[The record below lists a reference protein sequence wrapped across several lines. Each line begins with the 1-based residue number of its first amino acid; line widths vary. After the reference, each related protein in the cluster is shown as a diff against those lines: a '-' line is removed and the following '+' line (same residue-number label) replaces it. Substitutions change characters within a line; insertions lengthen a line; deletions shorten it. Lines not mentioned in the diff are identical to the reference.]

1 MSDKGTVLVTGAS
14 SGLGDQFC
22 RTLAANGY
30 TVIAAARRKD
40 RLESL
45 CNDISEAGGVAHPL
59 AMDVS
64 DVENFA
70 IALDEAEAMAGP
82 ITCLINNAGT
92 SVSKFATDMTPEDFD
107 AVMGLNLRAPY
118 FLSTEMARRWIARDT
133 GGRIVNIGSLSD
145 SRAMPGHTVY
155 GTSKAAIARL
165 TQQMAREWINKGINV
180 NALAPGYIR
189 TELNAPYFDSPNGQ
203 AVIAQFPRRR
213 VGEPADLDKA
223 ILYLCDPDQRFLTG
237 QVLHL
242 DDGQGL

>member
-1 MSDKGTVLVTGAS
+1 LSAKNVLVTGAS

-70 IALDEAEAMAGP
+70 IALDEAEAMVGP

-107 AVMGLNLRAPY
+107 AVMGLNLRGPY
-118 FLSTEMARRWIARDT
+118 FLSTELARRWIARDT

-145 SRAMPGHTVY
+145 IRAMPGHTVY

>member
-1 MSDKGTVLVTGAS
+1 MSAKNVLVTGAS

-107 AVMGLNLRAPY
+107 AVMGLNLRGPY
-118 FLSTEMARRWIARDT
+118 FLSTELARRWIARDT

>member
-107 AVMGLNLRAPY
+107 AVMGLNLRGPY
-118 FLSTEMARRWIARDT
+118 FLSTELARRWIARDT
-133 GGRIVNIGSLSD
+133 VGRIVNIGSLSD

>member
-1 MSDKGTVLVTGAS
+1 MSDKGTVLITGAS

-22 RTLAANGY
+22 RVLAAAGY
-30 TVIAAARRKD
+30 TVVAAARRKD
-40 RLESL
+40 RLETL
-45 CNDISEAGGVAHPL
+45 CSEIVASGGAACAL

-64 DVENFA
+64 DVDSFA
-70 IALDEAEAMAGP
+70 IAVDEAEAMAGP

-107 AVMGLNLRAPY
+107 LVMGLNLRGPY
-118 FLSTEMARRWIARDT
+118 FLSTELARRWIDRGT

-145 SRAMPGHTVY
+145 TKAIPGHTVY
-155 GTSKAAIARL
+155 GTSKAAIGRL

-180 NALAPGYIR
+180 NALAPGYIK
-189 TELNAPYFDSPNGQ
+189 TDLNAPFFDSPPGQ
-203 AVIAQFPRRR
+203 ALAAAFPRKR
-213 VGEPADLDKA
+213 VGKPSDLDQA
-223 ILYLCDPDQRFLTG
+223 ILYLCDPDQEFLTG

>member
-22 RTLAANGY
+22 RTLAADGY
-30 TVIAAARRKD
+30 TVIAAARRKH
-40 RLESL
+40 RLEAL
-45 CNDISEAGGVAHPL
+45 CSDITANGGTACAL

-64 DVENFA
+64 DVESSAVA
-70 IALDEAEAMAGP
+70 IDEAEAMAGP
-82 ITCLINNAGT
+82 ITCLVNNAGT
-92 SVSKFATDMTPEDFD
+92 SVSKFATEMTPEDFD
-107 AVMGLNLRAPY
+107 FVMGLNLRGPY
-118 FLSTEMARRWIARDT
+118 FLSTELARRWIARDS

-145 SRAMPGHTVY
+145 SHAMPGHTVY

-165 TQQMAREWINKGINV
+165 TQQMAREWINKGNNV

-189 TELNAPYFDSPNGQ
+189 TDLNAPYFDSPKGQ

>member
-1 MSDKGTVLVTGAS
+1 MSAKNVLVTGAS

-107 AVMGLNLRAPY
+107 AVMGLNLRGPY
-118 FLSTEMARRWIARDT
+118 FLSTELARRWIARDT
-133 GGRIVNIGSLSD
+133 VGRIVNIGSLSD

-165 TQQMAREWINKGINV
+165 TQQMAREWINKGITV

>member
-1 MSDKGTVLVTGAS
+1 LSAKNVLVTGAS

-107 AVMGLNLRAPY
+107 AVMGLNLRGPY
-118 FLSTEMARRWIARDT
+118 FLSTELARRWIARDT

>member
-1 MSDKGTVLVTGAS
+1 MSAKNVLVTGAS

-107 AVMGLNLRAPY
+107 AVMGLNLRGPY
-118 FLSTEMARRWIARDT
+118 FLSTELARRWIARDT
-133 GGRIVNIGSLSD
+133 VGRIVNIGSLSD

>member
-1 MSDKGTVLVTGAS
+1 MSAKNVLVTGAS

-107 AVMGLNLRAPY
+107 AVMGLNLRGPY
-118 FLSTEMARRWIARDT
+118 FLSTELARRWIARDT

-145 SRAMPGHTVY
+145 IRAMPGHTVY

>member
-1 MSDKGTVLVTGAS
+1 MSAKNVLVTGAS

-40 RLESL
+40 RLKSL
-45 CNDISEAGGVAHPL
+45 CNDISEADGVAHPL

>member
-1 MSDKGTVLVTGAS
+1 MIAKNVLVTGAS

-64 DVENFA
+64 DVDNFA

-107 AVMGLNLRAPY
+107 AVMGLNIRGPY
-118 FLSTEMARRWIARDT
+118 FLSTELARRWIARDT

-165 TQQMAREWINKGINV
+165 TQQLAREWINKGINV

-223 ILYLCDPDQRFLTG
+223 ILYLCDPDQPFLTG

>member
-1 MSDKGTVLVTGAS
+1 VSKTGTILVTGAS

-30 TVIAAARRKD
+30 RIVAAARRIS
-40 RLESL
+40 RLDAL
-45 CNDISEAGGVAHPL
+45 CNDIRDRGGEAHPL

-64 DVENFA
+64 DVSGFPAA
-70 IALDEAEAMAGP
+70 IDEAETAAGP
-82 ITCLINNAGT
+82 ISCLINNAGT
-92 SVSKFATDMTPEDFD
+92 SVSKLATDMTPEDFD
-107 AVMGLNLRAPY
+107 YVMGLNLRGPY
-118 FLSTEMARRWIARDT
+118 FLSTELGRRWIARGT
-133 GGRIVNIGSLSD
+133 QGRIVNIGSLSD

-165 TQQMAREWINKGINV
+165 TQQLAREWINQGINV

-189 TELNAPYFDSPNGQ
+189 TDLNAPFFDSEKGQ
-203 AVIAQFPRRR
+203 ALAAQFPRHR

>member
-22 RTLAANGY
+22 RTLAADGY

-40 RLESL
+40 RLEAL
-45 CNDISEAGGVAHPL
+45 CSDITANGGTACAL

-64 DVENFA
+64 EVSTFA
-70 IALDEAEAMAGP
+70 DAVDKAEAMVGP
-82 ITCLINNAGT
+82 VTCLINNAGT

-107 AVMGLNLRAPY
+107 DIMGLNLRGPY
-118 FLSTEMARRWIARDT
+118 FLSTELARRWIARDS

-155 GTSKAAIARL
+155 GTSKAAIARM
-165 TQQMAREWINKGINV
+165 TQQMAREWINQGINV
-180 NALAPGYIR
+180 NALAPGYIC
-189 TELNAPYFDSPNGQ
+189 TNLNAPYFNSPKGQ
-203 AVIAQFPRRR
+203 AVVAHFPRRR

-237 QVLHL
+237 QVLRL

>member
-1 MSDKGTVLVTGAS
+1 MSAKNVLVTGAS

-70 IALDEAEAMAGP
+70 IALDEAEAMVGP

-107 AVMGLNLRAPY
+107 AVMGLNLRGPY
-118 FLSTEMARRWIARDT
+118 FLSTELARRWIARDT

-145 SRAMPGHTVY
+145 IRAMPGHTVY

>member
-1 MSDKGTVLVTGAS
+1 MSAKNVLVTGAS

-45 CNDISEAGGVAHPL
+45 YNDIAEAGGVAHPL

-107 AVMGLNLRAPY
+107 AVMGLNLRGPY
-118 FLSTEMARRWIARDT
+118 FLSTELARRWIARDT

>member
-1 MSDKGTVLVTGAS
+1 MNAKNVLVTGAS

-22 RTLAANGY
+22 RTLAAHGY

-107 AVMGLNLRAPY
+107 AIMGLNLRGPY
-118 FLSTEMARRWIARDT
+118 FLSTELARRWIARDT
-133 GGRIVNIGSLSD
+133 VGRIVNIGSLSD

-189 TELNAPYFDSPNGQ
+189 TELNAPYFDSPNGK

>member
-1 MSDKGTVLVTGAS
+1 MIAKNVLVTGAS

-64 DVENFA
+64 DVDNFA

-107 AVMGLNLRAPY
+107 AVMGLNIRGPY
-118 FLSTEMARRWIARDT
+118 FLSTELARRWIARDT
-133 GGRIVNIGSLSD
+133 VGRIVNIGSLSD

-223 ILYLCDPDQRFLTG
+223 ILYLCDPDQPFLTG

>member
-1 MSDKGTVLVTGAS
+1 MSAKNVLVTGAS

-45 CNDISEAGGVAHPL
+45 CNDISEADGVAHPL

>member
-1 MSDKGTVLVTGAS
+1 MSAKNVLVTGAS

-107 AVMGLNLRAPY
+107 AVMGLNLRGPY
-118 FLSTEMARRWIARDT
+118 FLSTELARRWIARDT

-165 TQQMAREWINKGINV
+165 TQQMAREWINKGINL

>member
-22 RTLAANGY
+22 RTLAADGY

-40 RLESL
+40 RLEAL
-45 CNDISEAGGVAHPL
+45 CSDITANGGTACAL

-64 DVENFA
+64 DVESFA
-70 IALDEAEAMAGP
+70 IAIDEAEAMAGP
-82 ITCLINNAGT
+82 VTCLVNNAGT
-92 SVSKFATDMTPEDFD
+92 SVSKFATEMTPEDFD
-107 AVMGLNLRAPY
+107 FVMGLNLRGPY
-118 FLSTEMARRWIARDT
+118 FLSTELARRWIARSSD
-133 GGRIVNIGSLSD
+133 GRIVNIGSLSD

-180 NALAPGYIR
+180 NALAPGYIK
-189 TELNAPYFDSPNGQ
+189 TDLNAPYFDSPKGQ
-203 AVIAQFPRRR
+203 AVVEQFPRRR

-237 QVLHL
+237 QVLRL

>member
-1 MSDKGTVLVTGAS
+1 MSAKNVLVTGAS

-107 AVMGLNLRAPY
+107 AVMGLNLRGPY
-118 FLSTEMARRWIARDT
+118 FLSTELARRWIARNT

>member
-14 SGLGDQFC
+14 SGLGDQFF

-107 AVMGLNLRAPY
+107 AVMGLNLRGPY
-118 FLSTEMARRWIARDT
+118 FLSTELARRWIARDT

>member
-1 MSDKGTVLVTGAS
+1 MSAKNVLVTGAS

-45 CNDISEAGGVAHPL
+45 CTDISEAGGVAHPL

-107 AVMGLNLRAPY
+107 AVMGLNLRGPY
-118 FLSTEMARRWIARDT
+118 FLSTELARRWIARDT

-145 SRAMPGHTVY
+145 IRAMPGHTVY

>member
-1 MSDKGTVLVTGAS
+1 MSAKNVLVTGAS

-107 AVMGLNLRAPY
+107 AVMGLNLRGPY
-118 FLSTEMARRWIARDT
+118 FLSTELARRWIARDT

-145 SRAMPGHTVY
+145 SRGMPGHTVY

>member
-1 MSDKGTVLVTGAS
+1 LSAKNVLVTGAS

-30 TVIAAARRKD
+30 TVVAAARRKD

-70 IALDEAEAMAGP
+70 IALDEAEAMVGP

-107 AVMGLNLRAPY
+107 AVMGLNLRGPY
-118 FLSTEMARRWIARDT
+118 FLSTELARRWIARDT

>member
-107 AVMGLNLRAPY
+107 AVMGLNLRGPY
-118 FLSTEMARRWIARDT
+118 FLSTELARRWIARDT

>member
-1 MSDKGTVLVTGAS
+1 LSAKNVLVTGAS

-107 AVMGLNLRAPY
+107 AVMGLNLRGPY
-118 FLSTEMARRWIARDT
+118 FLSTELARRWIARDT

-145 SRAMPGHTVY
+145 IRAMPGHTVY

>member
-1 MSDKGTVLVTGAS
+1 MSAKNVLVSGAS

-107 AVMGLNLRAPY
+107 AVMGLNLRGPY
-118 FLSTEMARRWIARDT
+118 FLSTELARRWIARDT

>member
-1 MSDKGTVLVTGAS
+1 MSAKNVLVTGAS

-118 FLSTEMARRWIARDT
+118 FLSTELARRWIARDT

>member
-1 MSDKGTVLVTGAS
+1 MSAKNVLVTGAS

-45 CNDISEAGGVAHPL
+45 YNDISEAGGVAHPL

-107 AVMGLNLRAPY
+107 AVMGLNLRGPY
-118 FLSTEMARRWIARDT
+118 FLSTGLARRWIARDT